1 MPKNRFLSSYF
12 GKSAALQ
19 KLALAMI
26 AEGRKDVLLDQ
37 NKAVKVLGN
46 SVDSDRVIKNLEK
59 NDGFTYSYHGGDGK
73 DTTPQGKHS
82 EDGCVLHPFSPQFRI
97 FHRIIIA

>member
-1 MPKNRFLSSYF
+1 
-12 GKSAALQ
+12 
-19 KLALAMI
+19 MI
-26 AEGRKDVLLDQ
+26 AEGRKDVLLDR
-37 NKAVKVLGN
+37 NKVVNVKGI

-59 NDGFTYSYHGGDGK
+59 NDGFTYSYHGRMGE

-82 EDGCVLHPFSPQFRI
+82 EDGCVLHPFSPLSQI